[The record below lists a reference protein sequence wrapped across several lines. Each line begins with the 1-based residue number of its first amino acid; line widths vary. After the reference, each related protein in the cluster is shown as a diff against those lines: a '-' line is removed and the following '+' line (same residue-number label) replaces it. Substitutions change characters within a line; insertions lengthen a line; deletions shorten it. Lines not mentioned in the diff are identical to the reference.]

1 MTTYR
6 LPDGTERE
14 AADLYSVPAIGI
26 TLVGFSIDGTTQW
39 FPESLL
45 TEIKPP
51 IPAEPE
57 PGAYLIGDALWF
69 RPADA
74 RGARWVGP
82 DGICWEWE
90 QAWRR
95 SLTRPDVTITPLVP
109 SVPVEPV
116 QLPQIVKGERGDYVS
131 VNIRANGDIAVTA
144 AWAGSSAVDVALKPE
159 AAAKAGRALLSA
171 ADRSD
176 Q

>member
-6 LPDGTERE
+6 LPE
-14 AADLYSVPAIGI
+14 AWGGLEVEESFGSYDSVP
-26 TLVGFSIDGTTQW
+26 DGYLMVLLPRSQW
-39 FPESLL
+39 AALFPKDAL
-45 TEIKPP
+45 TEVKPP

-116 QLPQIVKGERGDYVS
+116 QLPWEFADEDGDKVRVDRARDVWTIDRAGGRTIVVLS
-131 VNIRANGDIAVTA
+131 
-144 AWAGSSAVDVALKPE
+144 PE
-159 AAAKAGRALLSA
+159 ARRSMIAALSA
-171 ADRSD
+171 ADRSETP
-176 Q
+176 